1 MSNSPGDGYQ
11 GEYIRDIAQKYLDK
25 ESFTAFDG
33 EPIHSSGNIDDL
45 ENIRKYAVAY
55 LRNEQY
61 NDLQAFGVSFD
72 NYFLESSLYRD
83 GEFRTRLQPSIKPA
97 SFTRKTVHC
106 GLNPQ
111 ISAMIRTVS

>member
-1 MSNSPGDGYQ
+1 MGKDVKFPGDGYQ

-72 NYFLESSLYRD
+72 NYF
-83 GEFRTRLQPSIKPA
+83 
-97 SFTRKTVHC
+97 
-106 GLNPQ
+106 
-111 ISAMIRTVS
+111 